1 MTKMIRTTQTLNTI
15 AGLLITFGLSSTTNA
30 AVTEL
35 DKVAVIVEDD
45 IIMESEVRNRF
56 DYAAKELVKRKAGL
70 PPEEVLLR
78 EVVEQMIVE
87 SIQLQMGR
95 RAGVLIDDNRL
106 NQAMLR
112 IAQQNNLSLEQ
123 FKAALEA
130 DGLSYEQTREQIRR
144 EMITSRVREGSVG
157 SRIQITDHEVNNY
170 LSSEEGKARMEADVR
185 LGHILIPAPDNA
197 NDEAMKEVADH
208 AQEMHDELMAGADF
222 QQMADKMGGK
232 NGGDMGWRKAS
243 QLPSLFTEHAQNM
256 HVGDIAKPIAASNG
270 YHLIKLLD
278 KRGGST
284 IMVAQ
289 DKVRHI
295 LIKPSEIRTDEQAK
309 ELLEELRERIEAGED
324 FAELAT
330 QYSDDTGTLA
340 DGGDLGWMTGGEL
353 VPAFR
358 KVMKESDVDVISQPF
373 RSQFG
378 WHILQVTERREENM
392 AHQIKTRMAREVIFQ
407 RKFQDEVDLWLREER
422 ENAYVEI
429 KIY

>member
-1 MTKMIRTTQTLNTI
+1 MIRTPKTLNAI
-15 AGLLITFGLSSTTNA
+15 AGLLITFGLSSTTYA

-70 PPEEVLLR
+70 PPENVLLR
-78 EVVEQMIVE
+78 EVVEQMILE

-95 RAGVLIDDNRL
+95 RAGILIDDNRL

-197 NDEAMKEVADH
+197 GDEAMKEVEARAH
-208 AQEMHDELMAGADF
+208 EMHDELMAGADF
-222 QQMADKMGGK
+222 QQMAEKMGVK
-232 NGGDMGWRKAS
+232 NGGDMGWRKTS

-256 HVGDIAKPIAASNG
+256 HAGDIAKPIAASNG

-278 KRGGST
+278 KRGGNT

-309 ELLEELRERIEAGED
+309 ELLQELRERIETGED
-324 FAELAT
+324 FGELAT

-358 KVMKESDVDVISQPF
+358 KVMKESEVGALSQPF

-392 AHQIKTRMAREVIFQ
+392 ANQIKTRMAREVIFQ
-407 RKFQDEVDLWLREER
+407 RKFQDEVDLWLSEER